1 MNQIAFAAVSVAL
14 LIASVM
20 DLRTR
25 RVPNWITY
33 PGILSALFW
42 FNSKSLLYVTLALT
56 LLLLPG
62 NLIGS
67 GDIKLGLFLALWSDH
82 FSWSGNWLFLAIFFG
97 GIVAIWLHLR
107 KESRSIAFAPYL
119 AMGFFFANLIL

>member
-33 PGILSALFW
+33 PGILFALFW
-42 FNSKSLLYVTLALT
+42 FNSKTVLYVLLALT

-82 FSWSGNWLFLAIFFG
+82 FNWSGNWLFFAIFFG

-107 KESRSIAFAPYL
+107 KENRSIAFAPYL

>member
-1 MNQIAFAAVSVAL
+1 MNQIAFAAVSIAL

-25 RVPNWITY
+25 RIANWITY
-33 PGILSALFW
+33 PGILIALFW
-42 FNSKSLLYVTLALT
+42 FNSKTVLYVLLALT

-67 GDIKLGLFLALWSDH
+67 GDIKLGLFLALWSNH
-82 FSWSGNWLFLAIFFG
+82 FNWSGNWLFFAIFFG
-97 GIVAIWLHLR
+97 GIVAIWLHTR